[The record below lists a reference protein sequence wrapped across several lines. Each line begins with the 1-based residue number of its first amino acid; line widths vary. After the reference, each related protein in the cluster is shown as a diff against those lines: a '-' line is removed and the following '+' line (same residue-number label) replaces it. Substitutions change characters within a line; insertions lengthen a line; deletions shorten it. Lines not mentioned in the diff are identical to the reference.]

1 MTSFR
6 EISEAEATGD
16 IAAVYGEIRRTY
28 AVPYVSSLFRHLAAY
43 PGLLPWAWRA
53 LRPALLSG
61 AAQRLAWR
69 RVDISGLSPLPALS
83 RAELAGLGVDAG
95 GLAAIRTVC
104 RSFARVSPVNLVAAA
119 SLAGLLGQRPPDAE
133 PPVPLE
139 PAELPAP
146 LPAMPGMVP
155 DTAMT
160 PATRTALAAFETDLA
175 GEVFV
180 PGLYRIL
187 AHWPG
192 FLTHLAAMLGPLLR
206 DPAVLDTCESIA
218 GRITAL
224 APSVLAAIE
233 PPPEPAPLTPGETR
247 SVLSAIRA
255 YRGTSPQMVGFGTLI
270 LQSLPD
276 D

>member
-6 EISEAEATGD
+6 EIPETGAEGE
-16 IAAVYGEIRRTY
+16 IAAVYEEIRRTC

-53 LRPALLSG
+53 MRPALLSG
-61 AAQRLAWR
+61 AAQQLAWQ
-69 RVDISGLSPLPALS
+69 RVDISGLPPLPPLS
-83 RAELAGLGVDAG
+83 RREMAGLGVDPG

-104 RSFARVSPVNLVAAA
+104 RSFTRVSPVNLVVAA
-119 SLAGLLGQRPPDAE
+119 SLAGLLGQRPPGAE
-133 PPVPLE
+133 PAVPLE

-155 DTAMT
+155 DTEMT
-160 PATRTALAAFETDLA
+160 PAARTALAAFQTDLA
-175 GEVFV
+175 GEAFV

-192 FLTHLAAMLGPLLR
+192 FLAYLAASLGPLLR
-206 DPAVLDTCESIA
+206 DAAVLETCEGIA
-218 GRITAL
+218 ERITAL
-224 APSVLAAIE
+224 APSVLAALE
-233 PPPEPAPLTPGETR
+233 PPAEPAPLTPAETR

-255 YRGTSPQMVGFGTLI
+255 YRGTSPQMVGFGALI
-270 LQSLPD
+270 LQSLPED
-276 D
+276 

>member
-1 MTSFR
+1 MASFR
-6 EISEAEATGD
+6 EISEAEATGET
-16 IAAVYGEIRRTY
+16 AAVYDEIRRTY
-28 AVPYVSSLFRHLAAY
+28 AAPYVSSLFRHLAAW

-61 AAQRLAWR
+61 AAQQLAWQ
-69 RVDISGLSPLPALS
+69 RVDVSVLPPLRPLS
-83 RAELAGLGVDAG
+83 REELAGLGVDRA

-104 RSFARVSPVNLVAAA
+104 RSFTRVSPVNLIVAA

-175 GEVFV
+175 GEIFV

-192 FLTHLAAMLGPLLR
+192 FLAHLAASLGPLLR
-206 DPAVLDTCESIA
+206 DPAVLDTCEGVA
-218 GRITAL
+218 ERITAL
-224 APSVLAAIE
+224 APSVLAALE
-233 PPPEPAPLTPGETR
+233 PPAEPAPLTPGETR

-270 LQSLPD
+270 LHSLPKD
-276 D
+276 

>member
-1 MTSFR
+1 MASFR
-6 EISEAEATGD
+6 EVSEAEAAGET
-16 IAAVYGEIRRTY
+16 AAIYGEIRRTC
-28 AVPYVSSLFRHLAAY
+28 AAPYVSSLFRHLAAY

-61 AAQRLAWR
+61 AAQQLAWQ
-69 RVDISGLSPLPALS
+69 RVDVSGLPPLPPLS
-83 RAELAGLGVDAG
+83 REALAGLGVDAG
-95 GLAAIRTVC
+95 GLAAIHTVC
-104 RSFARVSPVNLVAAA
+104 HGFARVSPVNLVVAA
-119 SLAGLLGQRPPDAE
+119 SLAGLLGQRPPEAE

-139 PAELPAP
+139 PAELPTP

-160 PATRTALAAFETDLA
+160 PAARAALAAFETDLA

-192 FLTHLAAMLGPLLR
+192 FLAHLAATLGPLLR
-206 DPAVLDTCESIA
+206 DPAVLDTCEGIA
-218 GRITAL
+218 DRITAL
-224 APSVLAAIE
+224 APSVLAALE